1 MLQGICVIS
10 NWAHPWNFLFTWMSS
25 FMLFY
30 CAYEIWNVQTML
42 CSCRNGKNLKSMND
56 MKSVWET
63 NYWEKGGLSLSV
75 VKSLVRRDKEERS
88 SSEFFW
94 WWRISIFDVLFVQ
107 IRYALTWCAEDV
119 CLHCHFKLWC
129 IIVFSEE
136 QFQHDGNNGN
146 PELLHSRSLSKD
158 QQGAP
163 PRSFIHHLV
172 EVIGSISYVHKM
184 AFFWQSVVLEVS
196 IMQINCPS

>member
-1 MLQGICVIS
+1 M
-10 NWAHPWNFLFTWMSS
+10 
-25 FMLFY
+25 
-30 CAYEIWNVQTML
+30 IW
-42 CSCRNGKNLKSMND
+42 
-56 MKSVWET
+56 
-63 NYWEKGGLSLSV
+63 SLSGRPITERREAWAYLLLNHLFDATRKKDRV
-75 VKSLVRRDKEERS
+75 LNFFGDEESQSLMYS
-88 SSEFFW
+88 
-94 WWRISIFDVLFVQ
+94 VQ

-136 QFQHDGNNGN
+136 QFPHDGNNGN

-158 QQGAP
+158 LQGAP
-163 PRSFIHHLV
+163 PGSFIHHLA
-172 EVIGSISYVHKM
+172 EVIGSISSVHKM